1 VCRRLCVRVPC
12 SNFSPSLFSTA
23 PVARRDPDLQN
34 VGRGV
39 CPVASSQA
47 INEATY
53 IEWLH
58 KKGLSMVVVVVVR
71 SRKPST
77 GPTHISSKIACRLI
91 SGFLLRRRVGNPS
104 LTLSDAA
111 SQNISTPSSGT

>member
-1 VCRRLCVRVPC
+1 
-12 SNFSPSLFSTA
+12 
-23 PVARRDPDLQN
+23 LQK

-47 INEATY
+47 INEATH

-91 SGFLLRRRVGNPS
+91 SGFSLRRRVGKPS
-104 LTLSDAA
+104 LTLSDAV
-111 SQNISTPSSGT
+111 SQNMADN